1 MPIWRL
7 MRLVFLARRG
17 WRRIPPEQRRAV
29 LRHAGNQVRTHGPG
43 AARRIGTAVRSAR
56 RPR

>member
-1 MPIWRL
+1 

-29 LRHAGNQVRTHGPG
+29 LQHAGKQVRTHGPG
-43 AARRIGTAVRSAR
+43 VARRIGTAVRSAR